1 LGHHPDLVQVEAEVF
16 VDQNI
21 SQRDDLRPLDLGVTV
36 SDRLGDATGS
46 LSNDLQVMDNPN
58 LEHLVVLKG
67 QAIRHPLFD
76 LGDCRQN
83 IVQSIHV
90 APHRAIASR

>member
-1 LGHHPDLVQVEAEVF
+1 MGYGLCTNVAYL
-16 VDQNI
+16 
-21 SQRDDLRPLDLGVTV
+21 
-36 SDRLGDATGS
+36 SDRLGDATGG
-46 LSNDLQVMDNPN
+46 LSNDLQVVDNSD

-67 QAIRHPLFD
+67 GAIRDALFD

-83 IVQSIHV
+83 IGQPVPV